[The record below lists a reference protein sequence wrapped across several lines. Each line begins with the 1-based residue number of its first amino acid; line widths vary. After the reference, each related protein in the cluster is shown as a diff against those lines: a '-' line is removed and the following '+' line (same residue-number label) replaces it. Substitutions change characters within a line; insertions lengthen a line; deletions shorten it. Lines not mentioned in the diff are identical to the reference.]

1 MNSCLC
7 LSIYIDDLS
16 APKVGALVRAQRK
29 LVVVMCLLLI
39 LFVSYLFIFIYTFL
53 HHLDLPK
60 RLKYS
65 VKKEF
70 NNPIP
75 APNSGSLAF
84 NDTLHIVSGPS
95 GAPFLY
101 AYKITENITH
111 PFQST
116 VTQSWNI
123 STVSSL
129 VEARVQTAFNDEL
142 AYYVESEGALVCIE
156 TLSGAEKWRHQTGGH
171 VRADFVI
178 IDDEYLAFAT
188 TNGYTSLLR
197 IGETSTESPS
207 GVPTEVTS
215 MSPSV
220 QPTAL
225 PTLKQSNRPSTTI
238 TESPSGV
245 PTEVTSMSP
254 SVQPTALPTLKQ
266 SNRPSTTITESP
278 SGVPTEVTSMSPSM
292 QPTALPT
299 LKQSNRPST
308 TITGSPSGVPTKV
321 SSMSPSVQ
329 PTALPT
335 LKQSNRPSTT
345 IPYSPPPTRN
355 YTSTPSSRPT
365 LKQLTPFPTP
375 VGTPFPT
382 VKDSDQPSETA
393 KPSINDERNST
404 GSAVEEVHSAAY
416 MIAFSGLKMITVIA
430 WLVC

>member
-1 MNSCLC
+1 
-7 LSIYIDDLS
+7 
-16 APKVGALVRAQRK
+16 
-29 LVVVMCLLLI
+29 
-39 LFVSYLFIFIYTFL
+39 
-53 HHLDLPK
+53 
-60 RLKYS
+60 
-65 VKKEF
+65 
-70 NNPIP
+70 
-75 APNSGSLAF
+75 
-84 NDTLHIVSGPS
+84 
-95 GAPFLY
+95 
-101 AYKITENITH
+101 
-111 PFQST
+111 
-116 VTQSWNI
+116 
-123 STVSSL
+123 

-238 TESPSGV
+238 
-245 PTEVTSMSP
+245 
-254 SVQPTALPTLKQ
+254 
-266 SNRPSTTITESP
+266 
-278 SGVPTEVTSMSPSM
+278 
-292 QPTALPT
+292 
-299 LKQSNRPST
+299 
-308 TITGSPSGVPTKV
+308 
-321 SSMSPSVQ
+321 
-329 PTALPT
+329 
-335 LKQSNRPSTT
+335 
-345 IPYSPPPTRN
+345 PYSPPPTRD

-382 VKDSDQPSETA
+382 AKDSNQPSETA